1 MGHSCWQVQ
10 RPPRTRALLGSEN
23 SRPLTFQGV
32 KSRGLVVG
40 EGRSELELPDS
51 RSETELL
58 SHITSHT
65 VQAGFVRACD
75 RLHLSASFLELLGL
89 GEGEAAKGWTA
100 RRNGASWNFSH
111 FSVTAVPIFLP
122 SRRFH
127 HTQLSRGSRART
139 HTHTR
144 THSLARSLALSALSL
159 SLSSSLAVSRSYSF
173 SLRPSSSRSCARA
186 RMYDYCAYYLQS
198 ETERGR
204 TRHTDK
210 RATIYHGGELLLLS
224 SHVPC
229 TVPWLDSG
237 LLEPL
242 GTRSNLKLIAR
253 ATRRTRCSLGSLA
266 DISR

>member
-159 SLSSSLAVSRSYSF
+159 SLSLPHSQSLALTLSHSV
-173 SLRPSSSRSCARA
+173 LPPLARA
-186 RMYDYCAYYLQS
+186 LAHVCTIIVRIIYRVRRS
-198 ETERGR
+198 EGERDTRTNGLLYITAANCCCSPLMCRAQFRGSTPGSWNLSVRGR
-204 TRHTDK
+204 T
-210 RATIYHGGELLLLS
+210 
-224 SHVPC
+224 
-229 TVPWLDSG
+229 
-237 LLEPL
+237 
-242 GTRSNLKLIAR
+242 
-253 ATRRTRCSLGSLA
+253 
-266 DISR
+266 